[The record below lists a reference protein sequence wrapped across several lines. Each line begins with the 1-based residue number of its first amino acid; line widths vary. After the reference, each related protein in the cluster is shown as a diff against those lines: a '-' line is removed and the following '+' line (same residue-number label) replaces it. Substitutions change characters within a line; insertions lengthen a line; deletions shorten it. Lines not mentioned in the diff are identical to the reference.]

1 MPTREIVGKT
11 IGFSVVALGLI
22 IGGILAL
29 IGPRA
34 YTDYLINVVLGV
46 VLILLGLLAGGLGVL
61 IIAGI
66 VMEARRRQHE
76 EALRIADRP
85 GPLAPP
91 PAWGMGEI
99 GRVDQPGVVRVGDG
113 GGATAGGGGGGA
125 VRVMSV
131 SVRNL
136 DAPLIIIGAII
147 WTAVLTF
154 LLAPR

>member
-22 IGGILAL
+22 VGGILAL

-34 YTDYLINVVLGV
+34 YTDYLINVVAGV

-61 IIAGI
+61 IIGGI
-66 VMEARRRQHE
+66 IVEARRTRR
-76 EALRIADRP
+76 EAELHIADRP
-85 GPLAPP
+85 GPLGPP

-113 GGATAGGGGGGA
+113 GGAAAPGGGGGS

-136 DAPLIIIGAII
+136 DAPLIIVGAII
-147 WTAVLTF
+147 WTALFTF

>member
-1 MPTREIVGKT
+1 MPTREIAGKT

-22 IGGILAL
+22 IGGLLALYGPHAYNDYFNLVLGLAL
-29 IGPRA
+29 IA
-34 YTDYLINVVLGV
+34 
-46 VLILLGLLAGGLGVL
+46 LGLLAAGLGVL

-66 VMEARRRQHE
+66 VMEASRRRRE
-76 EALRIADRP
+76 EALHVADRP

-91 PAWGMGEI
+91 PAWGMGQI

-113 GGATAGGGGGGA
+113 GGGAPAAGGGGGA
-125 VRVMSV
+125 ARVMSV

-136 DAPLIIIGAII
+136 DGPLLILGAIV
-147 WTAVLTF
+147 WTAIFTF

>member
-46 VLILLGLLAGGLGVL
+46 VLILLGLLAGGLGAL
-61 IIAGI
+61 IIGGI
-66 VMEARRRQHE
+66 IVEARRRQRE
-76 EALRIADRP
+76 DALHIADRP

-113 GGATAGGGGGGA
+113 GAAGAGGGA

-136 DAPLIIIGAII
+136 DAPLLIVGAIV
-147 WTAVLTF
+147 WTAVFTF

>member
-22 IGGILAL
+22 IGGVLAL
-29 IGPRA
+29 YGPHA
-34 YTDYLINVVLGV
+34 YNDYFNLFLG
-46 VLILLGLLAGGLGVL
+46 LILIALGLLAGGLGVL

-66 VMEARRRQHE
+66 VMEAKRRQRE
-76 EALRIADRP
+76 EALHIADRP
-85 GPLAPP
+85 GPLGPP

-99 GRVDQPGVVRVGDG
+99 GRVDSPGVVRVGEG
-113 GGATAGGGGGGA
+113 GGASAAGGGGGA
-125 VRVMSV
+125 VRAMSV

-136 DAPLIIIGAII
+136 DAPLIIVGAIL
-147 WTAVLTF
+147 WTAIFTF